1 MRIVFLGA
9 PGVGKGTQADRIAA
23 HFKLA
28 KISTGDLLREAV
40 RNQTDLGREAKR
52 YMDQGQLV
60 PDAVVIGLVRDKLAE
75 PGSANG
81 FVLDGFPRTVP
92 QAEELGAALQA
103 TKRPLQRV
111 VNFQVPRADVIRRLS
126 GRRSCPKCQATFHV
140 EFAPSKKGN
149 ACDRCGEMLVQ
160 RSDDKPEAIETR
172 LKVYEE
178 QTAPL
183 IQYYAHKRLLSELD
197 ASGPVDEV
205 FEALF
210 GVLAPYS
217 AI

>member
-1 MRIVFLGA
+1 MRVVFLGA

-23 HFKLA
+23 QFKIA

-40 RNQTDLGREAKR
+40 RNQTELGREAKR

-75 PGSANG
+75 AGSANG

-92 QAEELGAALQA
+92 QAEELGKVLQA
-103 TKRPLQRV
+103 TKRPLHRV
-111 VNFQVPRADVIRRLS
+111 VNFQVPREDVVRRLS
-126 GRRSCPKCQATFHV
+126 GRRSCPKCQATYHV
-140 EFAPSKKGN
+140 EFAPSKRGE
-149 ACDRCGEMLVQ
+149 ACERCGETLIQ
-160 RSDDKPEAIETR
+160 RTDDKREAIETR

-197 ASGPVDEV
+197 ASGSMDEV

-210 GVLAPYS
+210 GVLAQYS